1 MSTWTHRWRRV
12 RRFLAGVF
20 AALIILLAVTMAL
33 GQLLVPL
40 IAHYPTRVA
49 RLLSDRLHQPVA
61 FETVRGDWQPSG
73 PLLKVSGLRIGTG
86 EAPLRLPE
94 AELKIDFG
102 AWLKPDRRWLELRV
116 RDASAHLGIDSLG
129 LWHLSGFELGNQA
142 TGGGAEQL
150 GDLPVG
156 LLLRDLQLQIH
167 DQRNNRTTQ
176 LHVSALRVLTR
187 GQRLHLGGRIRQPGG
202 EDTVQLAA
210 WVDPQQRSGKVYVGG
225 DNIDLADWG
234 EMFDPG
240 DTRVR
245 GGHGRLRVWLGWHQG
260 RMDHLTTEFRLAG
273 LVLQRKGKAVLELP
287 RWNGL
292 LQAQGNRQQWQ
303 LRWQP
308 GDDQTATASGWFAI
322 QQAAPH
328 QWRMQ
333 ARHVDMGALSPWL
346 ALWPR
351 DGDGNLPALASLRP
365 YGRLD
370 RLSMHWR
377 SSSNFTL
384 HAAFHG
390 LGWKPVGALP
400 GVNHLDGTVRGDG
413 EAVSV
418 RVPTQAVTIRYPGV
432 FRKPLVFSRVR
443 ADVALWQAASGWRV
457 GTDDL
462 SLQADDFAVRL
473 RGSVSAPVGKGMPV
487 LDVAARVTEARVSA
501 AKLFWPIPSM
511 SAGTMAWL
519 DRGLV
524 SGDVSG
530 RALFRGPLDEWP
542 FKQQQGRF
550 EAVADF
556 RDTVLDY
563 DADWPV
569 AEKLDGR
576 AVFVDLG
583 MHVATTA
590 GSSLGNSTDTASAE
604 IAHFDHPLLDLD
616 IRGQGRSD
624 RLLTWLRNTPVGKE
638 HAAALAPIRLSGPA
652 SYAIN
657 LKLPLY
663 DDPGATTRLDGRVQF
678 ANSRLRVPDWSLDIE
693 HLGGPLYFDTGG
705 VHGNELTADYNSTPV
720 TLAARIGDATRQAD
734 ATLEASMQGQ
744 FNAGSLLKSYPSL
757 SPIADMVQ
765 GSALFN
771 IGLDIRADGDQGSA
785 TQGLSVDTDM
795 QGMALLLPAPLHKS
809 AALVQPLHIQMGLP
823 VEGSDLSLRL
833 GEVAQGRLRLASKD
847 QPLSADI
854 ALAEPAKAAPARGI
868 RVHGKVDV
876 LEVSGWLERILAAT
890 DARGTAPMP
899 SPVMLAIHSDS
910 THVVGADLGPLDLM
924 LDQQD
929 SDYVLSAKGKL
940 VEGKISIPTA
950 DIATRGITARLD
962 RLYWPESD
970 AGQDKTD
977 AQSTVA
983 PSALP
988 PLHVWVKDLRLGLAR
1003 LGDVRFESVPAPD
1016 GMQVEQFE
1024 AQSPDLKISARGSW
1038 LGSANDNQSHLAID
1052 LSSEDLGRMLTAFG
1066 YTRLVVGG
1074 ATLAHIDGRW
1084 PGPPS
1089 SFSLAD
1095 LNGSLQVHVADG
1107 RILEVEPGMG
1117 RLFGLFSIRELPRRL
1132 SLDFGDIFQ
1141 SGYSFNTIEGN
1152 FRFAD
1157 GSAYTDDL
1165 TMLGPSA
1172 DIRIT
1177 GRTGVRQ
1184 HDYDQQ
1190 ILVTPHLGV
1199 ALPVVGAIA
1208 GGPIG
1213 AAAGLAIQGLLGK
1226 GINRAGQA
1234 HYKVTGSWDKP
1245 DIERIARGADSKSAP
1260 AAPAGVLQAPA
1271 PDRVLQAPSPSE
1283 SAATGAAEPGVA
1295 GSAGLNP

>member
-1 MSTWTHRWRRV
+1 MGGWAHSWRRV
-12 RRFLAGVF
+12 RRFLAGAF

-40 IAHYPTRVA
+40 IAHYPDRVA

-61 FETVRGDWQPSG
+61 FAAVRGDWQPSG
-73 PLLKVSGLRIGTG
+73 PLLKVSGLRIGVG
-86 EAPLRLPE
+86 ETPLRLPE

-116 RDASAHLGIDSLG
+116 RDASAHLSIDALG

-142 TGGGAEQL
+142 TGAGAEQL

-156 LLLRDLQLQIH
+156 LLLRDMRLQIH
-167 DQRNNRTTQ
+167 DQRNNRTMQ

-187 GQRLHLGGRIRQPGG
+187 GQRLHLGGRMRQPGG
-202 EDTVQLAA
+202 ASTVDLAA
-210 WVDPQQRSGKVYVGG
+210 WFDPEQRSGKVYVGG
-225 DNIDLADWG
+225 DNMDLADWS

-245 GGHGRLRVWLGWHQG
+245 GGHGSLRVWLGWHQG
-260 RMDHLTTEFRLAG
+260 RMDHLTAQFQLAG
-273 LVLQRKGKAVLELP
+273 LVLQRKEKNVLALP
-287 RWNGL
+287 HWSGL

-308 GDDQTATASGWFAI
+308 AGAETITTPGSLAI
-322 QQAAPH
+322 QQAAPNH
-328 QWRMQ
+328 WRMQ
-333 ARHVDMGALSPWL
+333 ARHLDVGALSPWL
-346 ALWPR
+346 ALWPP
-351 DGDGNLPALASLRP
+351 DGDGKLPVLASLRP
-365 YGRLD
+365 YGLLD
-370 RLSMHWR
+370 RLHLDWR
-377 SSSNFTL
+377 SRRNFTL
-384 HAAFHG
+384 QAAFHG
-390 LGWKPVGALP
+390 LGWKPAGGLP
-400 GVNHLDGTVRGDG
+400 GVNHLDGVVRGDG
-413 EAVSV
+413 EAVDLQ
-418 RVPTQAVTIRYPGV
+418 VPTQAVTIRYPGV
-432 FRKPLVFSRVR
+432 FRKPFVFSGVR
-443 ADVALWQAASGWRV
+443 ANVALWQAAGGWRV

-473 RGSVSAPVGKGMPV
+473 RGSVSAPDGSEGPV
-487 LDVAARVTEARVSA
+487 LDVSARVTDARVPA

-511 SAGTMAWL
+511 SADTMAWL

-524 SGDVSG
+524 SGQVSG
-530 RALFRGPLDEWP
+530 RALFRGPLGAWP
-542 FKQQQGRF
+542 FAQQQGRF

-556 RDTVLDY
+556 RDAVLDY

-583 MHVATTA
+583 MHIATTA
-590 GSSLGNSTDTASAE
+590 GSSLGIATDAASAE
-604 IAHFDHPLLDLD
+604 IAHFDHPLLDLNV
-616 IRGQGRSD
+616 RGQGRSD
-624 RLLTWLRNTPVGKE
+624 RLLAWLRNTPVGKE
-638 HAAALAPIRLSGPA
+638 HAAALAPIKLSGA
-652 SYAIN
+652 ARYAVN

-663 DDPGATTRLDGRVQF
+663 DDSAAATRLDGRVQF
-678 ANSRLRVPDWSLDIE
+678 ADSRLRVPDWSLDLQ
-693 HLGGPLYFDTGG
+693 HLDGPLHFDTGG
-705 VHGNELTADYNSTPV
+705 VNGNELTADYNDTPV
-720 TLAARIGDATRQAD
+720 SLEARIGNATRQAD
-734 ATLEASMQGQ
+734 ATLEASMQGR
-744 FNAGSLLKSYPSL
+744 FDADSLLKSYPGL
-757 SPIADMVQ
+757 SAIADMVE
-765 GSALFN
+765 GRALFTVGLS
-771 IGLDIRADGDQGSA
+771 IGTDGDQGDA
-785 TQGLSVDTDM
+785 VQKLSVDTDM
-795 QGMALLLPAPLHKS
+795 QGMALVLPAPLHKP
-809 AALVQPLHIQMGLP
+809 AAVVQPLHIELGLP
-823 VEGSDLSLRL
+823 VQGSNLSLRL
-833 GEVAQGRLRLASKD
+833 GEVAQGRVRLASED

-854 ALAEPAKAAPARGI
+854 ALGEAANAAPSRGI
-868 RVHGKVDV
+868 RVHGKTDV

-890 DARGTAPMP
+890 GGPGTTPMP
-899 SPVMLAIHSDS
+899 SPITLALHSDS
-910 THVVGADLGPLDLM
+910 TRVVGADLGPLDLM
-924 LDQQD
+924 LERQGQNL
-929 SDYVLSAKGKL
+929 VLGAKGKL
-940 VEGKISIPTA
+940 VAGDISIPTS
-950 DIATRGITARLD
+950 DMATRGITARLD
-962 RLYWPESD
+962 RLYWPEAD
-970 AGQDKTD
+970 AGQDTPE

-988 PLHVWVKDLRLGLAR
+988 PLHVWVKDLRLGLAQ
-1003 LGDVRFESVPAPD
+1003 LGDVRFESVPTPG
-1016 GMQVEQFE
+1016 GMQVEEFE

-1038 LGSANDNQSHLAID
+1038 RGSASDNQSHLAID

-1066 YTRLVVGG
+1066 YTRLVAGG
-1074 ATLAHIDGRW
+1074 ATLAHIDGSW

-1089 SFSLAD
+1089 SFSLAGLD
-1095 LNGSLQVHVADG
+1095 GSLKVHVADG

-1141 SGYSFNTIEGN
+1141 SGYSFNTIDGN

-1184 HDYDQQ
+1184 HDYDQEV
-1190 ILVTPHLGV
+1190 LVTPHLGV

-1213 AAAGLAIQGLLGK
+1213 AAAGLAMQGLLGK

-1245 DIERIARGADSKSAP
+1245 DIERIARGTGKVTFP
-1260 AAPAGVLQAPA
+1260 AAPGSALPAPAPAPEMQAPA
-1271 PDRVLQAPSPSE
+1271 PARSASAE
-1283 SAATGAAEPGVA
+1283 SAGPAVSA
-1295 GSAGLNP
+1295 SAGANP